1 MRGGQDFYV
10 SNPTEEPIQVAAP
23 CGRVVLAAKAGL
35 SGRRQHTPEHPIEPF
50 PAEWRSYFEEAGLK
64 VHMVADVGTRDL
76 RTLDADAEVEA
87 PAPAAEVA
95 SIEDAWRA
103 FYAETFPRRNL
114 EKNAAKIAASL
125 EAAREE
131 SEDADTIAELAD
143 ADLRPN
149 WIGWLKEWDK

>member
-1 MRGGQDFYV
+1 M
-10 SNPTEEPIQVAAP
+10 
-23 CGRVVLAAKAGL
+23 
-35 SGRRQHTPEHPIEPF
+35 
-50 PAEWRSYFEEAGLK
+50 
-64 VHMVADVGTRDL
+64 
-76 RTLDADAEVEA
+76 
-87 PAPAAEVA
+87 A